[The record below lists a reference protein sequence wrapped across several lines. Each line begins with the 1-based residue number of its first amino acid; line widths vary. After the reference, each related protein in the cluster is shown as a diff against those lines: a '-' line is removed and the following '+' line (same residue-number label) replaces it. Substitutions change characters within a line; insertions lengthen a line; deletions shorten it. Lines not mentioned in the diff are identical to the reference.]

1 MLMTLTLMTAIL
13 ANPADYTVVDVEVKK
28 IFAGRL
34 GNRIKTELTV
44 QRNGRQVRVFIQDR
58 RHDRFQSAD
67 AKWKKG
73 DTVSLPDLH
82 GKSKAYLRPGQ
93 IKVRSLERPAVD

>member
-1 MLMTLTLMTAIL
+1 MLITLTLMTAML
-13 ANPADYTVVDVEVKK
+13 VGPADYTVIDVEVTK

-44 QRNGRQVRVFIQDR
+44 QRNSRQVRVFIQDR

-73 DTVSLPDLH
+73 DTVSLPDLG
-82 GKSKAYLRPGQ
+82 GKSKAYLGPGQ
-93 IKVRSLERPAVD
+93 IK

>member
-1 MLMTLTLMTAIL
+1 MLITLTLMTAML
-13 ANPADYTVVDVEVKK
+13 VGPADYTVIDVEVKK

-44 QRNGRQVRVFIQDR
+44 QRNGRQVRIFIQDR
-58 RHDRFQSAD
+58 RHDRFQSAST
-67 AKWKKG
+67 KWLKG
-73 DTVSLPDLH
+73 DRVSLPDLN

-93 IKVRSLERPAVD
+93 IKVR